1 MKEFNHTPVMLI
13 ECLKGLNIF
22 DGGIYVDATVGGAGH
37 SSRIL
42 EQLKTGG
49 HLYGFDQ
56 DALAIEIAR
65 ERLSKISPRF
75 TLIHA
80 NFKDM
85 KGELLTRGISKVNGI
100 LFDLGVSSPQ
110 LDNAERGF
118 SYNYD
123 AVLDMRMDKRQ
134 EFSAYTLVN
143 TWREKD
149 IADILYRYGE
159 EKYAKSIA
167 RKICE
172 FRQNQK
178 ITTTFQLVDIIK
190 SAIPASRKREK
201 GHPAKQTFQAIRIAV
216 NDELNVLAKGLKDA
230 LSLLDKGGRLCV
242 ITFHSLEDR
251 IVKELFKTS
260 TSFAPWKRGM
270 PLTIEEVDVEF
281 KLITKKPILPSDV
294 EIEANNRSH
303 SAKLRI
309 IEKL

>member
-1 MKEFNHTPVMLI
+1 MSEFNHIPVLLV
-13 ECLKGLNIF
+13 ECLEGLNIK

-56 DALAIEIAR
+56 DSIAIEIAR

-85 KGELLTRGISKVNGI
+85 KGELFTRGISKVNGI

-118 SYNYD
+118 SYNHD

-149 IADILYRYGE
+149 IADIIYRYGE
-159 EKYAKSIA
+159 ERFAKQIA

-172 FRQNQK
+172 YREKQK

-190 SAIPASRKREK
+190 QAIPVSRKREA
-201 GHPAKQTFQAIRIAV
+201 GHPAKKTFQAIRIAV

-230 LSLLDKGGRLCV
+230 LTLLDKGGRLCV

-251 IVKELFKTS
+251 IVKELFKS
-260 TSFAPWKRGM
+260 SSSFAPWKRGM
-270 PLTIEEVDVEF
+270 PLTIEQVEVDYKV
-281 KLITKKPILPSDV
+281 ITKKPILPSQEELDY
-294 EIEANNRSH
+294 NRRSH